1 MIKDDRFYSHN
12 GILIGNGNRI
22 LGKYNTQYEV
32 NVTTDGNGTAA
43 ANPNKGVPGTIINLS
58 NTPNYHYAF
67 DHYTINGTSTTNS
80 SFQLYSDT
88 NVVAY
93 FTRTAGYNDWYYD
106 NDTSTSK
113 VQDRTITSNVAPISA
128 HQIFTASTDP
138 TQDQRQPW
146 SNYGVCRLKYTGS
159 TSTDAT
165 TNTRRS
171 YIRLYVDSMAGL
183 THEDIITFTLHDYYS
198 APVTFTN
205 AKFAFVINF
214 NTRTAYMYVNDNLI
228 STHNLTMQCN
238 GCFLSISKHDS
249 SYEPLDVHNIS
260 MKIFEEESDAL
271 AFARFQ

>member
-1 MIKDDRFYSHN
+1 MIKDDKFYSHN
-12 GILIGNGNRI
+12 GILIGNGDRI

-32 NVTTDGNGTAA
+32 TVTTDGNGTAV
-43 ANPNKGVPGTIINLS
+43 ANPNKGLVGTTVSLS

-67 DHYTINGTSTTNS
+67 DHYTINGNVTTNNT
-80 SFQLYSDT
+80 FKLYSDT

-113 VQDRTITSNVAPISA
+113 VQNRSLTTDGAMIVA

-146 SNYGVCRLKYTGS
+146 SNYGVCRLKFTGN
-159 TSTDAT
+159 TSPDAT
-165 TNTRRS
+165 TIARRS
-171 YIRLYVDSMAGL
+171 KIDLLVDAMTQLS
-183 THEDIITFTLHDYYS
+183 HEDSIRFMPHDYYGNN
-198 APVTFTN
+198 ATFTN
-205 AKFAFVINF
+205 VKFAFVIDF
-214 NTRTAYMYVNDNLI
+214 NNRTAKLYINDSVH
-228 STHNLTMQCN
+228 STYNLTMQCN
-238 GCFLSISKHDS
+238 GCFLAITNRESG
-249 SYEPLDVHNIS
+249 YEPLNLTEIS